1 VSEIRHQALLTK
13 DRIVQTSL
21 VKEILAFKG
30 GLAMNKDFGCCCGFL
45 ADMIMK
51 YAPEIKDAYNIDTL
65 QQCRV
70 FFYYRKFIGS
80 PPCKRWTYF
89 ITVCKRQECNF
100 CHGLCT

>member
-1 VSEIRHQALLTK
+1 
-13 DRIVQTSL
+13 
-21 VKEILAFKG
+21 
-30 GLAMNKDFGCCCGFL
+30 MNKDFGCYCGFL

-100 CHGLCT
+100 LSWVMHLTFVTHIFLLYHIIRI

>member
-1 VSEIRHQALLTK
+1 
-13 DRIVQTSL
+13 
-21 VKEILAFKG
+21 
-30 GLAMNKDFGCCCGFL
+30 MNKDFGCCCGIL
-45 ADMIMK
+45 ADMIIK

>member
-1 VSEIRHQALLTK
+1 
-13 DRIVQTSL
+13 
-21 VKEILAFKG
+21 
-30 GLAMNKDFGCCCGFL
+30 MNKDFGCCCGFL

-70 FFYYRKFIGS
+70 FFYYRKFI
-80 PPCKRWTYF
+80 
-89 ITVCKRQECNF
+89 TVCKRQECNF

>member
-1 VSEIRHQALLTK
+1 
-13 DRIVQTSL
+13 
-21 VKEILAFKG
+21 
-30 GLAMNKDFGCCCGFL
+30 MNKDFGCYCGFL

-80 PPCKRWTYF
+80 PPCKILHNRM
-89 ITVCKRQECNF
+89 QEAGMQF
-100 CHGLCT
+100 LSWVMHLTFVTHIFLLYHIIRI

>member
-1 VSEIRHQALLTK
+1 
-13 DRIVQTSL
+13 
-21 VKEILAFKG
+21 
-30 GLAMNKDFGCCCGFL
+30 MNKDFGCYCGFL

-80 PPCKRWTYF
+80 PPCKREYIWHRTEF
-89 ITVCKRQECNF
+89 
-100 CHGLCT
+100 GLRMLQIH

>member
-1 VSEIRHQALLTK
+1 
-13 DRIVQTSL
+13 
-21 VKEILAFKG
+21 
-30 GLAMNKDFGCCCGFL
+30 MNKDFGCCCGIL

-70 FFYYRKFIGS
+70 FFYYRKVIGS
-80 PPCKRWTYF
+80 PPCKRWTYFITVCKRWTYF

>member
-1 VSEIRHQALLTK
+1 
-13 DRIVQTSL
+13 
-21 VKEILAFKG
+21 
-30 GLAMNKDFGCCCGFL
+30 MNKDFGCCCGFL

-80 PPCKRWTYF
+80 
-89 ITVCKRQECNF
+89 QEAGMQF
-100 CHGLCT
+100 LSWVMHLTFVTHIFLLYHIIRI

>member
-1 VSEIRHQALLTK
+1 
-13 DRIVQTSL
+13 
-21 VKEILAFKG
+21 
-30 GLAMNKDFGCCCGFL
+30 MNKDFGCCCGFL

-80 PPCKRWTYF
+80 
-89 ITVCKRQECNF
+89 VQEVDILHNRMQEAGMQF
-100 CHGLCT
+100 LSWVMHLTFVTHIFLLYHIIRI